1 MLLSKRSEILD
12 KWPSYFSKSKGCEVW
27 DLDDNKFID
36 MTIMGVG
43 TNTQAMAIRRLMRL
57 F

>member
-1 MLLSKRSEILD
+1 MFLPD

-43 TNTQAMAIRRLMRL
+43 TNT
-57 F
+57 